1 MTQAEQQTVTLV
13 GKRNSWHVGRIRS
26 FLDRNIYP
34 YRWVDSDSPE
44 GAALLG
50 AVDEDARALQ
60 PVVLLPDGSA
70 LAQPTNVK
78 LARRLGIASRP
89 SLERYD
95 LMIIG
100 AGPAGLAAAVY
111 GSSEGLRTVLI
122 EREAPGGQA
131 GQSSKIE
138 NYLGFHDGVSGA
150 DLAREATM
158 QARRFGTEFVQ
169 PTSATSLERDGEGHS
184 VQLSDHSVLNARA
197 VVIAT
202 GVEYLRL
209 PAPGVAELVGA
220 GVRYGAH
227 PRDAADLVDKDVF
240 IIGGANSAGQAAVH
254 FSGPARK
261 VTMLVRAGSLE
272 KSMSRYLIEKI
283 HALPNVEVMT
293 GSELTGAHGDDC
305 LDAISISR
313 DGKPSARSL
322 RADALFVFIGAQ
334 PYTDWLD
341 GTLARD
347 ERGFILAGR
356 ELVTGS
362 PAPSLPWP
370 LEREPHPLESSM
382 PGVFVA
388 GDTRRGSI
396 KRVASA
402 VGEGSMAVQLIHQ
415 YLAEPQ

>member
-1 MTQAEQQTVTLV
+1 VTEAEQQAVTLV
-13 GKRNSWHVGRIRS
+13 GERNSWHVGRIRS
-26 FLDRNIYP
+26 FLDRNIHP

-44 GAALLG
+44 GAALLE
-50 AVDEDARALQ
+50 AVPENARALQ
-60 PVVLLPDGSA
+60 PVVVLPDGSA

-78 LARRLGIASRP
+78 LARRLGIASKP

-111 GSSEGLRTVLI
+111 GSSEGLSTVLI

-150 DLAREATM
+150 DLTREATL
-158 QARRFGTEFVQ
+158 QARRFGTELVQ
-169 PTSATSLERDGEGHS
+169 PTSAISLERERDGHS
-184 VQLSDHSVLNARA
+184 VQLSDHSVLNART

-202 GVEYLRL
+202 GAEYRRL
-209 PAPGVAELVGA
+209 PARGVAELVGA

-227 PRDAADLVDKDVF
+227 PRDAADLIDKDVF

-254 FSGPARK
+254 FSATARK
-261 VTMLVRAGSLE
+261 VTMLVRTRSLE
-272 KSMSRYLIEKI
+272 KSMSHYLIEKI
-283 HALPNVEVMT
+283 GALSNVEVMT
-293 GSELTGAHGDDC
+293 GTELTEVRGDGG
-305 LDAISISR
+305 LDSISISR
-313 DGKPSARSL
+313 DGEPSAQSL
-322 RADALFVFIGAQ
+322 RADALFIFIGAQ

-347 ERGFILAGR
+347 KRGFILAGR
-356 ELVTGS
+356 ELTSGS
-362 PAPSLPWP
+362 LPLPWP

-388 GDTRRGSI
+388 GDTRHGSI

-415 YLAEPQ
+415 YLGEPQ

>member
-1 MTQAEQQTVTLV
+1 VTEAEQQAVTLV
-13 GKRNSWHVGRIRS
+13 GERNSWHVGRIRS
-26 FLDRNIYP
+26 FLDRNIHP

-44 GAALLG
+44 GAALLE
-50 AVDEDARALQ
+50 AVPENARALQ
-60 PVVLLPDGSA
+60 PVVVLPDGSA

-78 LARRLGIASRP
+78 LARRLGIASKP

-111 GSSEGLRTVLI
+111 GFSEGLSTVLI

-150 DLAREATM
+150 DLTREATL
-158 QARRFGTEFVQ
+158 QARRFGTELVQ
-169 PTSATSLERDGEGHS
+169 PTSAISLERERDGHS
-184 VQLSDHSVLNARA
+184 VQLSDHSVLNART

-202 GVEYLRL
+202 GAEYRRL
-209 PAPGVAELVGA
+209 PARGVAELVGA

-227 PRDAADLVDKDVF
+227 PRDAADLIDKDVF

-254 FSGPARK
+254 FSATARK
-261 VTMLVRAGSLE
+261 VTMLVRTRSLE
-272 KSMSRYLIEKI
+272 KSMSHYLIEKI
-283 HALPNVEVMT
+283 GALSNVEVMT
-293 GSELTGAHGDDC
+293 GTELTEVRGDGG
-305 LDAISISR
+305 LDSISISR
-313 DGKPSARSL
+313 DGEPSAQSL
-322 RADALFVFIGAQ
+322 RADALFIFIGAQ

-347 ERGFILAGR
+347 KRGFILAGR
-356 ELVTGS
+356 ELASGS
-362 PAPSLPWP
+362 LPLPWP

-388 GDTRRGSI
+388 GDTRHGSI

-415 YLAEPQ
+415 HLEELG

>member
-1 MTQAEQQTVTLV
+1 MTESEQQTVTLV
-13 GKRNSWHVGRIRS
+13 GERNSWHAGRIRS

-34 YRWVDSDSPE
+34 YHWVDSDSPA
-44 GAALLG
+44 GMALLEG
-50 AVDEDARALQ
+50 LPGDARTLQ
-60 PVVLLPDGSA
+60 PVVVLRDGDALP
-70 LAQPTNVK
+70 QPTNVK
-78 LARRLGIASRP
+78 LARRLGIASKP

-111 GSSEGLRTVLI
+111 GSSEGLKTVLI

-150 DLAREATM
+150 DLTKEATM

-169 PTSATSLERDGEGHS
+169 PTSAISLTPGGEGHS
-184 VQLSDHSVLNARA
+184 VQLSDHSVLSGRT

-202 GVEYLRL
+202 GVEYRRL
-209 PAPGVAELVGA
+209 PVPGVAELVGA

-254 FSGPARK
+254 FSAPARK
-261 VTMLVRAGSLE
+261 VTMLVRAGTLE
-272 KSMSRYLIEKI
+272 KSMSRYLIETI

-293 GSELTGAHGDDC
+293 STELTEARGDDC
-305 LDAISISR
+305 LEAISISR
-313 DGKPSARSL
+313 AGEPLAQSL
-322 RADALFVFIGAQ
+322 RADALFIFIGAQ
-334 PYTDWLD
+334 PRTDWLA

-347 ERGFILAGR
+347 ERGFLLAGR
-356 ELVTGS
+356 ELAAGS
-362 PAPSLPWP
+362 TALDWP

-388 GDTRRGSI
+388 GDTRHGSI

-402 VGEGSMAVQLIHQ
+402 VGEGSMTVQLIHQ
-415 YLAEPQ
+415 YLAEPP